1 MANWEDISR
10 NAKTRGDF
18 AGRTQAEQDAYF
30 IFFAGP
36 KPHKQGAI
44 RLKVRKLFASAQN
57 WRAARS
63 LRWPI
68 VGVLSSKSSTR
79 T

>member
-1 MANWEDISR
+1 MANWDNISR
-10 NAKTRGDF
+10 NAKTHGDF
-18 AGRTQAEQDAYF
+18 AGRTHAEQDAYF

-36 KPHKQGAI
+36 KPRKAVAT
-44 RLKVRKLFASAQN
+44 RLKVRKLFTSAKN
-57 WRAARS
+57 WRAVRS
-63 LRWPI
+63 LRWQI